1 MTGGLLKVAH
11 GYYNGYYNRYSMT
24 LLRLS
29 SIVSIKLKYA
39 WKKPNSPLLFFK
51 RRIPDDIKRLVADG
65 SKYAGKIHYVV
76 SLQTADPKSAAPK
89 IAKLVR
95 ETDDD
100 WERLRNPT
108 QESVKLQAQELL
120 ARSGVD
126 PSNPKAT
133 PEAVDAFHDLL
144 DAQLPTWAREDD
156 NITEGRQLD
165 QLLSPVHAA
174 ALQILQGRVKFTLKE
189 CLEQYVAARPTA
201 KRDAE
206 MVFGYLCAFLEG
218 RWGVPANDR
227 DIRSIKR
234 PEVNAFVTWLLAGK
248 HSPDG
253 KPVST
258 STVSRYLTPLKA
270 AFARAIKENELEAS
284 NVFAKVEIPKAGK
297 DVTKRETFTADQY
310 RSLHSALDEW
320 NSTRGHDQLRCI
332 LTLVAETGAR
342 LAEIVGLAAVDAHLR
357 ASVPYLDIR
366 EHPWRSLKTLG
377 STRKVPLTL
386 KAQGAVK
393 AALRLAGDS
402 NFLFPA
408 YANDTQCKA
417 DTVSASLVKWVRTRE
432 GLQGTKLG
440 NHSLRHGME
449 DLLRAVGCPD
459 SARDQ
464 ITGHATRGMGA
475 KYGQG
480 YPLEQL
486 ATWVEKA
493 TAHCCD

>member
-1 MTGGLLKVAH
+1 MA
-11 GYYNGYYNRYSMT
+11 

-29 SIVSIKLKYA
+29 SIVSVKLKYA
-39 WKKPNSPLLFFK
+39 WQKPNSSLLFFK
-51 RRIPDDIKRLVADG
+51 RRIPDDIKPLAAA
-65 SKYAGKIHYVV
+65 SAPKYAGKIHYVV
-76 SLQTADPKSAAPK
+76 SLQTSDPKVAAPK

-95 ETDDD
+95 ETDED

-108 QESVKLQAQELL
+108 PENVAQQARELL
-120 ARSGVD
+120 LRSGVD

-144 DAQLPTWAREDD
+144 DAQLPSWAREDE

-165 QLLSPVHAA
+165 RLLSPLHAT
-174 ALQILQGRVKFTLKE
+174 ALQILQGRTKFTLAD
-189 CLEQYVAARPTA
+189 CLDQYVVARPA
-201 KRDAE
+201 VKKDAE
-206 MVFGYLCAFLEG
+206 MVFGYLFAFLEG
-218 RWGVPANDR
+218 RSGVPANDR

-234 PEVNAFVTWLLAGK
+234 PEVNAFVGWLLAGK
-248 HSPDG
+248 HSSDG

-297 DVTKRETFTADQY
+297 DVTKRETFTVDQY
-310 RSLHSALDEW
+310 RCLHSALAEW

-357 ASVPYLDIR
+357 TSVPYLDLR

-377 STRKVPLTL
+377 SARKVPLTL
-386 KAQGAVK
+386 KAQEAVK
-393 AALRLAGDS
+393 AALRLAGES

-408 YANDTQCKA
+408 YANGTQCKA

-464 ITGHATRGMGA
+464 ITGHATPGMGA

-486 ATWVEKA
+486 ANWLAKA
-493 TAHCCD
+493 TAHFCD